1 MHTAAEIAA
10 LSTAVFLGG
19 VVSGFSG
26 FAFSAAAGAILLH
39 VFEPI
44 AAIPLMMF
52 CSIASQTMSL
62 ITVYR
67 AVRWRELAPLLGGG
81 LAGAAVVVPFMAA
94 IEPGPFRIG
103 FGVFLA
109 SYALYTLMRRRAKV
123 PINAAH
129 SAARPVVGFLAGA
142 VGGLTAM
149 PGALVVVWCELRG
162 LAKESQR
169 ALVQPFII
177 SIQVFAI
184 GLLCFQP
191 GAIGFDLFR
200 RLAVAL
206 PAVGLGTLIGTSM
219 FAKVNDQVFRYCA
232 LSIILASGLL
242 MVFSSHAMN

>member
-1 MHTAAEIAA
+1 MQATAEIAA
-10 LSTAVFLGG
+10 LTTAVFLGG

-62 ITVYR
+62 IKVHR
-67 AVRWRELAPLLGGG
+67 FIRWRELTPLLIGGM
-81 LAGAAVVVPFMAA
+81 AGAAVAVPFLAA
-94 IEPGPFRIG
+94 IAPRPFRIG

-109 SYALYTLMRRRAKV
+109 SYALYMLMRRRV
-123 PINAAH
+123 GTPIHAADPATY
-129 SAARPVVGFLAGA
+129 SVVGFAAGL

-149 PGALVVVWCELRG
+149 PGALVVVWCELGG
-162 LAKESQR
+162 LSKENQR

-177 SIQVFAI
+177 AVQVFAVV
-184 GLLCFQP
+184 LLCFQP
-191 GAIGFDLFR
+191 GAIGLDLFQ

-206 PAVGLGTLIGTSM
+206 PAVGLGTFIGTSM
-219 FAKVNDQVFRYCA
+219 FAKVNDRVFRYSA
-232 LSIILASGLL
+232 LFIILASGCL
-242 MVFSSHAMN
+242 MVFSGTP

>member
-44 AAIPLMMF
+44 AAIPLMMC
-52 CSIASQTMSL
+52 CSIASQIMSL
-62 ITVYR
+62 MTVYR
-67 AVRWRELAPLLGGG
+67 FIRWRELAPLLIGGM
-81 LAGAAVVVPFMAA
+81 AGAAVAVPFMAA

-103 FGVFLA
+103 FGVFLEG
-109 SYALYTLMRRRAKV
+109 YALYMLIRRRTKG
-123 PINAAH
+123 PIHAVH
-129 SAARPVVGFLAGA
+129 SATHSVIGFTAGV

-162 LAKESQR
+162 LSKENQR

-177 SIQVFAI
+177 AIQVFAI
-184 GLLCFQP
+184 GLFCLQP
-191 GAIGFDLFR
+191 GAIGLDLFQ
-200 RLAVAL
+200 RLLVAL
-206 PAVGLGTLIGTSM
+206 PAVGLGTFIGTSM
-219 FAKVNDQVFRYCA
+219 FARVNDQIFRYAA
-232 LSIILASGLL
+232 LSIILASGFL
-242 MVFSSHAMN
+242 MVFSHTR

>member
-1 MHTAAEIAA
+1 MQASAEIAA
-10 LSTAVFLGG
+10 LTTAVFLGG

-62 ITVYR
+62 ITVNR
-67 AVRWRELAPLLGGG
+67 LIRWRELAPLLIGGM
-81 LAGAAVVVPFMAA
+81 AGAAVAVPFLAA
-94 IEPGPFRIG
+94 VAPRPFRIG

-109 SYALYTLMRRRAKV
+109 SYALYMLMRRRVGA
-123 PINAAH
+123 PLRAAH
-129 SAARPVVGFLAGA
+129 PATHSVVGFAAGL

-149 PGALVVVWCELRG
+149 PGALVVVWCELGG
-162 LAKESQR
+162 LSKENQR

-177 SIQVFAI
+177 AVQVFAV

-191 GAIGFDLFR
+191 GAIGLDLFQ

-206 PAVGLGTLIGTSM
+206 PAVGLGTFIGTSM
-219 FAKVNDQVFRYCA
+219 FAKVNDRVFRYSA
-232 LSIILASGLL
+232 LFIILASGCL
-242 MVFSSHAMN
+242 MVFSGTP